1 MTKQLLLWTVAITL
15 LLSACGGGDRPAATK
30 AEAAATTAA
39 APAASAPAQTA
50 PAAAPTA
57 PEVMD
62 ASSVV
67 VPAPEETRMEIP
79 KVFVNGRELTPA
91 QLEAF
96 KQVYGV
102 IPAPG
107 HWWYDAVSGMYGTE
121 GQGATGFMYPG
132 HDLGPLAADASHGN
146 MPVFINGRQLTQVEV
161 NYLAWLA
168 GGAVAPGRYWVD
180 ALLNWGYE
188 GVPVPAGNLRQLA
201 AARSGGGGR
210 GGGGGDNTWS
220 GLVGAGNYNDDNTVG
235 YVSIPGVGPIGS
247 YGM

>member
-1 MTKQLLLWTVAITL
+1 MIKPLVLGTLTTTL
-15 LLSACGGGDRPAATK
+15 LLSACGGGDRPAAAKVEATTTS
-30 AEAAATTAA
+30 AEA
-39 APAASAPAQTA
+39 
-50 PAAAPTA
+50 
-57 PEVMD
+57 
-62 ASSVV
+62 
-67 VPAPEETRMEIP
+67 VPAREEARMDGP
-79 KVFVNGRELTPA
+79 KVFVNGRELTPT
-91 QLEAF
+91 QLDAF
-96 KQVYGV
+96 KQTYGV

-107 HWWYDAVSGMYGTE
+107 HWWYDAISGMYGAE

-132 HDLGPLAADASHGN
+132 HDLGPLAEDASRGN

-180 ALLNWGYE
+180 AQLNWGYE
-188 GVPVPAGNLRQLA
+188 GVPIPAGNLRQLA

-210 GGGGGDNTWS
+210 AGGGGDNTWS

>member
-1 MTKQLLLWTVAITL
+1 MIKPLVLDILTATV
-15 LLSACGGGDRPAATK
+15 LLSACGGGDRPAATNIEATTTS
-30 AEAAATTAA
+30 AEA
-39 APAASAPAQTA
+39 
-50 PAAAPTA
+50 
-57 PEVMD
+57 
-62 ASSVV
+62 
-67 VPAPEETRMEIP
+67 VPAREEARMDGP
-79 KVFVNGRELTPA
+79 KVFVNGRELTPP

-96 KQVYGV
+96 KRTYGA
-102 IPAPG
+102 IPTPG
-107 HWWYDAVSGMYGTE
+107 RWWYDAISGMYGAE

-132 HDLGPLAADASHGN
+132 HDLGPLAADASRGN

-180 ALLNWGYE
+180 AQLNWGYE
-188 GVPVPAGNLRQLA
+188 GVPIPAGNLRQLA

-210 GGGGGDNTWS
+210 AGGGGDNTWS
-220 GLVGAGNYNDDNTVG
+220 GLVGAGNYNDDNSVG